1 VPICSKPFEAPWLDD
16 PTTPSRR
23 PGSGL
28 ATAVAPARVLLAE
41 DNPVNQRVALHIL
54 RKQGFDVQVAENGRV
69 AVDAWE
75 REPFDVVLMDVHMPE
90 MDGFAAVAAIRARE
104 QETGRHTPIVAL
116 TAEAFVE
123 DRDRCLAAGMDA
135 YLSKPV
141 TASRL
146 IEVINSVLRPPT
158 RAA

>member
-1 VPICSKPFEAPWLDD
+1 
-16 PTTPSRR
+16 
-23 PGSGL
+23 
-28 ATAVAPARVLLAE
+28 
-41 DNPVNQRVALHIL
+41 
-54 RKQGFDVQVAENGRV
+54 
-69 AVDAWE
+69 
-75 REPFDVVLMDVHMPE
+75 
-90 MDGFAAVAAIRARE
+90 
-104 QETGRHTPIVAL
+104 VAL

-146 IEVINSVLRPPT
+146 VEVINSLLRQPP